1 LEQERGKGSV
11 NDELSDS
18 RSIVSVP
25 VTVCVLNLITS
36 SLDTVVGDELM
47 SIVLVGLTVDEGA
60 AVLAKGLVITSVA
73 SLCLDDADVAMS
85 VASVC
90 CEDVGLSVVLA
101 VLLVGRTWL
110 VAVDEGVMALVFAL
124 ALLLELV
131 ADGLV
136 DVALVLALETTV
148 LESPATMDSIRATYI
163 HMHKN
168 QQMPT

>member
-1 LEQERGKGSV
+1 MEQERGKGSI

-25 VTVCVLNLITS
+25 VTVCVLDSITS
-36 SLDTVVGDELM
+36 SLNTVAEDELM

-73 SLCLDDADVAMS
+73 SLCLDDVDVAMS

-136 DVALVLALETTV
+136 DVALVLALETAV